1 LGSQECNRRGYTLSE
16 YLATTDP
23 EVVNQEVVNQGSE
36 PTFFV
41 NNKRTVIDVTLATNA
56 ILSVIRDWQVMPN
69 DSFSDHRQIQF
80 VIKQDKRPPNRRR
93 NIKNTNW
100 NTYEEELSA
109 KVGLWFGNITTPA
122 DIERELTSD

>member
-1 LGSQECNRRGYTLSE
+1 MGSQECNRRGYTLSE

-109 KVGLWFGNITTPA
+109 KVGYGSAILQHQPILN
-122 DIERELTSD
+122 EN